1 MGGQRTTGR
10 LLQMWRAPRGFT
22 IVEVLIVLAVTGAL
36 FVAAAILISG
46 KQNQAGFNQAV
57 QQLQSQI
64 QQVMNDVSTGYF
76 PGGASFSCS
85 APAGGPVTLSGAAA
99 NGQGANA
106 GCIFAGKVLQFRVS
120 GTNPEA
126 YNILTIAAAQKNASG
141 QEATSLAT
149 ATPKVVA
156 PALGSP
162 ANFPNLTTSTILQ
175 NGLAVS
181 TSPTPAVNMWY
192 NNGGANVAVGAVAIV
207 TSFAGYAANGT
218 INSGSQQLSIVPV
231 TGTTLGMTP
240 VAAATAINTN
250 LAASATAVT
259 NPTNGVSVCFAS
271 GGTKE
276 SGLIT
281 IGGGGHPL
289 AVTLKIFEG
298 SLVC

>member
-231 TGTTLGMTP
+231 TG
-240 VAAATAINTN
+240 INTN